1 MQGGIQLRSRDCGR
15 LAMAGCGVGAQEV
28 VGRRIRQDR
37 QIGVGGHNYEGSQV
51 WEGALRGCLQLQQQ
65 RTEDKPLR

>member
-1 MQGGIQLRSRDCGR
+1 
-15 LAMAGCGVGAQEV
+15 MAGCGVGAQEV

-51 WEGALRGCLQLQQQ
+51 WEGTLRGCLQLQQQ